1 MDLIKF
7 FFLFACFY
15 EIIFRLGKNMPSGI
29 GGSYRSLGED
39 VYRSTTVSKEKFS
52 VVESV
57 KKAFNLIGNNRTN
70 QGSFIVT
77 EEDGGNDKKSVA
89 LLRYGFFVQKLP
101 KINKINK

>member
-1 MDLIKF
+1 
-7 FFLFACFY
+7 
-15 EIIFRLGKNMPSGI
+15 MPSGI

-89 LLRYGFFVQKLP
+89 LLRKLFGGLTL
-101 KINKINK
+101 KIFCIVKNMVTGVAYTN